1 MAMALFGTTIVPSFL
16 GHLGS
21 AEVREQKYSI
31 FFSCGRGLFPFFILE
46 NIYLRKRSIF
56 KLATNLCFQMTKLK
70 TSSLKTKTAKD
81 LLTAPTSLPHEF
93 LAFEVPEMLKEID
106 KKSQL
111 CNFDSSENAPSL
123 VVNISGSCP
132 SSKVKLLS
140 FLLNKPSLHPL
151 TVVTRGLCRG
161 AAGNP
166 RFPRLVPGTLG
177 NFPGCL

>member
-1 MAMALFGTTIVPSFL
+1 MPNDELLNGLILGHSSGTVGAVNRLHVAVALFGTTIVPSFL

-21 AEVREQKYSI
+21 REAREQKYSI
-31 FFSCGRGLFPFFILE
+31 IFSCGRGLFPFFILE
-46 NIYLRKRSIF
+46 NIYLRKRNIF

-106 KKSQL
+106 KKSQS
-111 CNFDSSENAPSL
+111 CNFDSPENAPSL

-140 FLLNKPSLHPL
+140 FFFNKPSLTHS
-151 TVVTRGLCRG
+151 TYY
-161 AAGNP
+161 
-166 RFPRLVPGTLG
+166 
-177 NFPGCL
+177 